1 MANRGWL
8 IQWSAFGLLAISLGN
23 LPAVASE
30 ASSVSREVAQ
40 ATPSIVV
47 NRPILKIG
55 SRGAEV
61 SELQAALKLLGYF
74 TGTVDGIYGESTAIA
89 VSRFQQ
95 SSGLTADGIT
105 GSATWARLFPS
116 PSTAQMPPPT
126 SSTSPASGFPV
137 PSSLPTTSPASGFP
151 VPASLPTTRPASG
164 FPVPSSLPSTM
175 SGSDRN
181 SPFTTP
187 QNSPP
192 TVNPQSTAVALPI
205 LREGMRGSAVAQ
217 LQERLRTLGFFR
229 GTADGIFGTATQSAV
244 KAAQQNF
251 NLEPDGIVGA
261 ATWSAL
267 MR

>member
-137 PSSLPTTSPASGFP
+137 PASLPTTS
-151 VPASLPTTRPASG
+151 PASG

-187 QNSPP
+187 QNSPS

-229 GTADGIFGTATQSAV
+229 GTADGIFGTATLAAV

>member
-1 MANRGWL
+1 MANVGWL
-8 IQWSAFGLLAISLGN
+8 IRWSGFGLLAICLSN
-23 LPAVASE
+23 LPAVATE
-30 ASSVSREVAQ
+30 AGSVIREVAQ

-116 PSTAQMPPPT
+116 PSTAQMPPT
-126 SSTSPASGFPV
+126 SSTSPASAFPVPSSLQTTSPASGFPV
-137 PSSLPTTSPASGFP
+137 PSSLPSP
-151 VPASLPTTRPASG
+151 
-164 FPVPSSLPSTM
+164 M

-187 QNSPP
+187 QNFPS

-205 LREGMRGSAVAQ
+205 LRQGMRGSAVVQ
-217 LQERLRTLGFFR
+217 LQERLRILGFFR
-229 GTADGIFGTATQSAV
+229 GTVDGIFGTATQSAV

-267 MR
+267 LR

>member
-137 PSSLPTTSPASGFP
+137 P
-151 VPASLPTTRPASG
+151 ASLPTTRPASG

-187 QNSPP
+187 QNSPS

-267 MR
+267 LR

>member
-137 PSSLPTTSPASGFP
+137 PSSLPTT
-151 VPASLPTTRPASG
+151 RPASG

-267 MR
+267 LR

>member
-1 MANRGWL
+1 MANVGWL
-8 IQWSAFGLLAISLGN
+8 IGWSGFGLLAISLGK
-23 LPAVASE
+23 LPVVATE
-30 ASSVSREVAQ
+30 AGSVIGEVAQ

-105 GSATWARLFPS
+105 GSATWARLFPN
-116 PSTAQMPPPT
+116 PSTAQMPSPT

-137 PSSLPTTSPASGFP
+137 PSSLQ
-151 VPASLPTTRPASG
+151 TTRPASG
-164 FPVPSSLPSTM
+164 FPVPASLPSTM

-187 QNSPP
+187 QNSPS

-205 LREGMRGSAVAQ
+205 LRQGMRGSAVAQ

-229 GTADGIFGTATQSAV
+229 GTADGIFGTATQAAV
-244 KAAQQNF
+244 KAAQENF

>member
-1 MANRGWL
+1 
-8 IQWSAFGLLAISLGN
+8 LLAISLGK

-126 SSTSPASGFPV
+126 SSTR
-137 PSSLPTTSPASGFP
+137 PASGFP

-187 QNSPP
+187 QNSPS